1 MNSPDTYIIFH
12 LAGAAYGVN
21 SEHVLHV
28 DMLEHIT
35 PVPNTAS
42 SVDGVVFSR
51 GQVIPALNLRARFGL
66 ERAASTATTRLIFI
80 RLQQRTVALVVDSA
94 REFRR
99 ILPEA
104 IRPVEGNLH
113 GIQGN
118 YVKGVATVGD
128 RGVLLI
134 DVPAVLSPEE
144 TQALVALNTSASTSA
159 SS

>member
-1 MNSPDTYIIFH
+1 MNSSDTYIIFQ

-21 SEHVLHV
+21 SEHVQHIDMVEHV
-28 DMLEHIT
+28 T
-35 PVPNTAS
+35 PVPNTAP

-51 GQVIPALNLRARFGL
+51 GQVTPALNLRVRFGL
-66 ERAASTATTRLIFI
+66 ERTPNTSSTRLIFI

-99 ILPEA
+99 IPAES

-134 DVPAVLSPEE
+134 DVAAVLSPEE
-144 TQALVALNTSASTSA
+144 TQALVALNTPATNTVHG
-159 SS
+159 

>member
-1 MNSPDTYIIFH
+1 MNVSDTYIIFL

-21 SEHVLHV
+21 SEHVQHV
-28 DMLEHIT
+28 DMLEHVT
-35 PVPNTAS
+35 PVPNTAP

-66 ERAASTATTRLIFI
+66 ERTANSASTRLIFV

-99 ILPEA
+99 IPAES
-104 IRPVEGNLH
+104 IRPVEGNLN

-118 YVKGVATVGD
+118 YVKGVATVG
-128 RGVLLI
+128 VA
-134 DVPAVLSPEE
+134 AVLCPDE
-144 TQALVALNTSASTSA
+144 TLALFALNTPAPVP
-159 SS
+159 SSS